1 MECCGT
7 PQQDPLDNGILDMVL
22 ARDAGQLE
30 RLADLLAGAK
40 RSLKEE
46 ISREANVS
54 RKNALESRL
63 ALLEPT
69 LERVNEACVIF

>member
-1 MECCGT
+1 M
-7 PQQDPLDNGILDMVL
+7 L
-22 ARDAGQLE
+22 ARDVRFDAGQLE

-40 RSLKEE
+40 RSLREE
-46 ISREANVS
+46 ISREADVS

-69 LERVNEACVIF
+69 LERVNEACVMF